1 MKIGIPKKILRLG
14 KIKEN
19 KKVFF
24 AIFASIIMVA
34 TIGTYVVFYPHGT
47 THEGVPVNFSVKITG
62 SIPGVSPYVAG
73 TNNTYV

>member
-19 KKVFF
+19 KKAFF

-47 THEGVPVNFSVKITG
+47 THEG
-62 SIPGVSPYVAG
+62 IPIFTVGYYLFYIYPLNDKNIHDYV
-73 TNNTYV
+73 Y